1 MKILLISFCW
11 IVFQFSSNAQQ
22 MVAADRVKTIPGN
35 FTYFKPDGLGNI
47 FALTQKGQLKKFNA
61 AFDSMGVFNDVRRY
75 GRLHS
80 ISFGNALR
88 TLLYFKEFRTVL
100 ILDRF
105 MQVVNKI
112 DLRKSNLFQAS
123 LATLGYDN
131 TIWIFDEQ
139 ESRIKKL
146 DEEGKL
152 ILETADL
159 RIILNEAIKPESL
172 FDFGGNLYLYDPVKG
187 LFIFDYYGG
196 FNKRI
201 SLLGWSFLQP
211 MGKNIVGVKGDKLM
225 VYVPNSIDIKESSLT
240 LPMLTSR
247 SLYFTPSGYLYLDDE
262 GIQVFEWKNKIP

>member
-1 MKILLISFCW
+1 MRILLICFSW
-11 IVFQFSSNAQQ
+11 ILFLLSSSAQEIG
-22 MVAADRVKTIPGN
+22 AAVQVKTIVGK
-35 FTYFKPDGLGNI
+35 FTYCKPDGLGNI
-47 FALTQKGQLKKFNA
+47 FALTQNGQLKKYNA

-88 TLLYFKEFRTVL
+88 TLLYFREYRTVL
-100 ILDRF
+100 ILDRL

-112 DLRKSNLFQAS
+112 DLRKANVFQAS

-131 TIWIFDEQ
+131 AIWIFDEQ

-159 RIILNEAIKPESL
+159 RLVLNEAIRPEAL
-172 FDFGGNLYLYDPVKG
+172 FDLGGNLYLYDPVKG

-196 FNKRI
+196 FNKKI
-201 SLLGWSFLQP
+201 ALLDWSLLQP
-211 MGKNIVGVKGDKLM
+211 LGKNVVGVKGGKLM
-225 VYVPNSIDIKESSLT
+225 AYVPNSIDIKESDLT
-240 LPMLTSR
+240 ALKLTASN
-247 SLYFTPSGYLYLDDE
+247 LYFTPTGYINLDPS
-262 GIQVFEWKNKIP
+262 GIQIFEWKNKIP